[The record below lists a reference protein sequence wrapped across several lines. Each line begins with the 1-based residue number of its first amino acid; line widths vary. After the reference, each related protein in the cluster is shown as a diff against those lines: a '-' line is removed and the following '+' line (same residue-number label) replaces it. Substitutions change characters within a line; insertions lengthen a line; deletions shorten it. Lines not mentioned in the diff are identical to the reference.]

1 MMRIKSIYKNCKNCS
16 FIIFIG
22 TAFVVSILYFFVT
35 LMEWKRIENIFFHIM
50 AWCGS
55 KILKNTSIIYIC
67 CYKAVLYLCNCI
79 LCFNAVTFWWCT
91 WGTCFQIDLTWRSS
105 WWVPHWT
112 QTCSPNTSVAA
123 LSLIFPVNQLIIIQG
138 MKTKTK
144 LIIIKQ

>member
-35 LMEWKRIENIFFHIM
+35 LIEWKSWHGAEVKNQ
-50 AWCGS
+50 
-55 KILKNTSIIYIC
+55 KNTSSIYSRC
-67 CYKAVLYLCNCI
+67 WKAFHFLCNCM
-79 LCFNAVTFWWCT
+79 LCFNAVTSWWCT

-112 QTCSPNTSVAA
+112 QTCSLNTSMAA
-123 LSLIFPVNQLIIIQG
+123 LSLTFPVNQLIIIQG
-138 MKTKTK
+138 MKTKNK
-144 LIIIKQ
+144 LIKQ